1 MQKKTV
7 WVFGDQLNRLV
18 GALRDATPQSH
29 RVLIIESEQKIASKR
44 WHVQRA
50 HFIVASMRRFAQ
62 EMAAD
67 GFEVD
72 YRFASTMRSGLDA
85 HIAEF
90 QPEEVVATEPN
101 SYSAREMLKN
111 MPVSCVK
118 SDQFLCHPDAYR
130 AFM

>member
-1 MQKKTV
+1 VQKQTV
-7 WVFGDQLNRLV
+7 WVFGDQLNRLI

-72 YRFASTMRSGLDA
+72 YRLP
-85 HIAEF
+85 
-90 QPEEVVATEPN
+90 QQCVAVLTRTSP
-101 SYSAREMLKN
+101 SFSLK
-111 MPVSCVK
+111 K
-118 SDQFLCHPDAYR
+118 W
-130 AFM
+130 